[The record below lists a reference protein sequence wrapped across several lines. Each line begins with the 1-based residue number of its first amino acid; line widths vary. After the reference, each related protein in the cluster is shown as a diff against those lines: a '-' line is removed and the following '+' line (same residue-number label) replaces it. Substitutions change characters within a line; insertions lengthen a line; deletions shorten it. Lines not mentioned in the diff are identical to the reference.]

1 MPETLEKL
9 RPDRDLQ
16 VYFERPSAIAALSGA
31 SPNGFTA
38 SGTWR
43 QQFDW
48 CVIEWNRENVFEHPL
63 FRNLPDGDL
72 SGLTLSYEETR
83 ENCIPMD
90 SDLYPT
96 VDWPYLR
103 VWADNAG
110 VETFYQVRLKDYATP
125 IAGGYTAA
133 TATFELKGTVTAGDI
148 VGLAWLD
155 ENYKHDV
162 VAGDTLATVAEA
174 IKTSINAGAG
184 NITATRTGNV
194 LTLTCASRAGA
205 NGNVVG
211 AYGTVAGAGSEYWE
225 PAAATFSGGVSPTKW
240 RVVLPLGAL
249 TEKDGHAV
257 PMQKVRKIR
266 WTYAA
271 AMQPGAYARSEF
283 SAVVSNWTVTGTN
296 RAYRVAGPGSRR
308 LEDDHKK
315 VSYYGNNWVQT
326 RGNFSGGTIRATAS
340 YGESV
345 TIPYHCPQTH
355 ELYLGTRLLTAGA
368 DIALRVDGETP
379 RVLSLRANGEDA
391 LMRVPLGQYGPGDHT
406 VLVSHN
412 GPGGNAFYFD
422 FLEVAIPSA
431 TVSDQPVEPKV
442 TLATDWDTDHSIA
455 LPAERTAWMIHSL
468 GYHGRVNHYVG
479 ALWFYELYKKGHQY
493 ASATIDFTG
502 TPTVN
507 EFTDITI
514 GRVGDTASELR
525 VRHLNLYGDT
535 ATTIAKAFE
544 LEFNR
549 GYTAIRAEAS
559 GTRLTIYAR
568 AMGLEGENISL
579 AVAPAAGTF
588 ALTKSAARL
597 TGAAEGVWT
606 TDTAAEPRINR
617 ACRDWSR
624 KFFDACKGYGLDMT
638 AAFSLEL
645 QHGDSSPE
653 AGIGQRYSTGE
664 ACMLNT
670 PALQTNFS
678 PASRAYWEKVHKEMA
693 DIMAAAGY
701 VPYLQFGE
709 VQWWYFPNM
718 LPTMTPISMPYYDQY
733 TKDQF
738 AAAHGFPLRFI
749 GNNTVNPA
757 DFPEEAAFLPS
768 LIGAFT
774 DGMRE
779 YVLASHPN
787 CRFEVLYPTDVND
800 TAWGHV
806 VNYPNAAW
814 TPAKLTTLKTESFSF
829 TFARDLNK
837 SKYSVQYGE
846 SKGFARNKRS
856 FLVGPGDSSTTWEK
870 EARIAKKQNLESIV
884 LFALDQFCLIG
895 YPVPFWKTQRKG
907 RRF

>member
-16 VYFERPSAIAALSGA
+16 VYFERPSAIAAMSGA
-31 SPNGFTA
+31 TPNGFTA

-48 CVIEWNRENVFEHPL
+48 CVIEWNRENVFEHPR
-63 FRNLPDGDL
+63 FRNLPDGNL
-72 SGLTLSYEETR
+72 SGLTLTYEETR
-83 ENCIPMD
+83 DNCIPMD

-103 VWADNAG
+103 VWADDAG
-110 VETFYQVRLKDYATP
+110 VETFYQVKLRDYATP
-125 IAGGYTAA
+125 IAGSYVAA
-133 TATFELKGTVTAGDI
+133 TATFELKGTPNAGDI
-148 VGLAWLD
+148 VGLAWMG

-162 VAGDTLATVAEA
+162 AGGDTLTTIAGAIVA
-174 IKTSINAGAG
+174 SINAASATMTASNSGAA
-184 NITATRTGNV
+184 I
-194 LTLTCASRAGA
+194 TLTSAATGA
-205 NGNVVG
+205 NGNTVG
-211 AYGTVAGAGSEYWE
+211 AYGTVSGSANEYWE
-225 PAAATFSGGVSPTKW
+225 PAAATLGGGVSPAKW

-249 TEKDGHAV
+249 TDKDGHSV
-257 PMQKVRKIR
+257 PMTKVRKMR

-271 AMQPGAYARSEF
+271 AMQTGAYVRSEF
-283 SAVVSNWTVTGTN
+283 AAVVSNWSVTGAN
-296 RAYRVAGPGSRR
+296 RGYRAAGPGSRR

-315 VSYYGNNWVQT
+315 VSYYGSHWMT
-326 RGNFSGGTIRATAS
+326 SKGNFSGGTIHSTAT

-368 DIALRVDGETP
+368 DIALRVDTETP
-379 RVLSLRANGEDA
+379 RVISLRANGEDA
-391 LMRVPLGQYGPGDHT
+391 LMRVPLGQYGPGDHS

-412 GPGGNAFYFD
+412 GPGGYAFYFD
-422 FLEVAIPSA
+422 FLEVAIPAA
-431 TVSDQPVEPKV
+431 TVSDQPVEEKV

-468 GYHGRVNHYVG
+468 GFRGRVNHYVG
-479 ALWFYELYKKGHQY
+479 ALWFYELYRKEHQY
-493 ASATIDFTG
+493 ASATVDFTG

-507 EFTDITI
+507 DYTDITI
-514 GRVGDTASELR
+514 GRVGEPGSELV

-535 ATTIAKAFE
+535 AATICKAFE

-549 GYTAIRAEAS
+549 GYTAIRAVAS

-568 AMGLEGENISL
+568 AMGDAGESVSL
-579 AVAPAAGTF
+579 GVSPASGAF
-588 ALTKSAARL
+588 ALTKSASNL
-597 TGAAEGVWT
+597 TGGEDGSWY
-606 TDTAAEPRINR
+606 TDTEADPRINR

-624 KFFDACKGYGLDMT
+624 GFFSACKSYGLDVT

-645 QHGDSSPE
+645 QHGDPSPE
-653 AGIGQRYSTGE
+653 AGIGQRYSTG
-664 ACMLNT
+664 APCLLNT

-678 PASRAYWEKVHKEMA
+678 PVSRAYWEKVHLEMA
-693 DIMAAAGY
+693 DILAAAGH

-718 LPTMTPISMPYYDQY
+718 EPFDTPISMPYYDQY

-738 AAAHGFPLRFI
+738 KAGYGFPLRFI
-749 GNNTVNPA
+749 GNNAVNPA
-757 DFPEEAAFLPS
+757 DFPEEAAFLPT
-768 LIGAFT
+768 LIGQFT
-774 DGMRE
+774 DAVRAH
-779 YVLASHPN
+779 VLAAHPN

-800 TAWGHV
+800 TAWGHL

-814 TPAKLTTLKTESFSF
+814 TPAKLNSLKTESFGF
-829 TFARDLNK
+829 TFSRDLNK
-837 SKYSVQYGE
+837 SKYSINYGVGR
-846 SKGFARNKRS
+846 GFQRNKRS

-895 YPVPFWKTQRKG
+895 YPVPFWKQQRRS